1 MRTACC
7 SHRRHLG
14 QQTSRVALT
23 RTWHPLPRLDARG
36 HRVSRPHMVMSVS
49 KPILSQRCRREIQLN
64 EGCSKMSCFVR
75 VRKVKSLSLVQL
87 FVTPWTVAYKAP
99 PSMGFPR
106 QEYWSGLPS
115 PSAGDLPD
123 PGIERGSP
131 AVQAD
136 ALTSEPPGKSSF
148 YQNEGKYPCLRVDPQ
163 LQEKTLL
170 VRLFEVTSRPW
181 TPTSLAPV
189 GWSVCVCVCLVTQ
202 LYPSLQPHGL

>member
-1 MRTACC
+1 
-7 SHRRHLG
+7 
-14 QQTSRVALT
+14 
-23 RTWHPLPRLDARG
+23 
-36 HRVSRPHMVMSVS
+36 
-49 KPILSQRCRREIQLN
+49 
-64 EGCSKMSCFVR
+64 MSCFVR

-189 GWSVCVCVCLVTQ
+189 GWSVCVCVFSHSVVSESATPWTVAHQAPL
-202 LYPSLQPHGL
+202 SLGFFRQEYCSGLLFLPPGNLPYSGL